1 MADHAAE
8 GGSSRAS
15 EVVAATVAPGEGQ
28 AKDSLRVALDTH
40 AARFH
45 GFVNVDVVPPPS
57 GDNSWTAVLTF
68 ESEAALQSW
77 RESAEHAELLGRVR
91 DAAGDQ
97 DWVLPNGFGQ
107 WSSGNDFVPVRAP
120 GWKQAM
126 MALAVIYAMVS
137 ILNITLGNFIGKG
150 LSVEGSQVV
159 PGLGLSLP
167 VVVFVGNAVSTIL
180 LTWVVMPVVTRLLS
194 WWLSPTATT
203 AQTVR
208 GVVLVLVIYLIE
220 VLFFFWVFRTFGF

>member
-1 MADHAAE
+1 MADHGAE
-8 GGSSRAS
+8 GSVSR
-15 EVVAATVAPGEGQ
+15 EGLRAAQ
-28 AKDSLRVALDTH
+28 C
-40 AARFH
+40 H
-45 GFVNVDVVPPPS
+45 GFVDVDVVPPPS
-57 GDNSWTAVLTF
+57 GGNNWTAVLTF
-68 ESEAALQSW
+68 ESEVALQSW